1 MLNKNVSKLQ
11 NQTIA
16 SLLLDN
22 NDYRITNPL
31 ELKFKLIEEIR
42 RLMKNNVSIA
52 LSAKDHTITIKTE
65 SNRLMKDQK
74 ETIKYNDFSSY
85 LNDMHFNFYRAT
97 DGEDFQNSYMYL
109 LKAQKLVNFM
119 YKKNKTLVN
128 DKDFA
133 IANLNE
139 IVFLQSHGLSEMAR
153 PLYKTVLNF
162 FKVEPQLAGKPSTS
176 MLKDK
181 QFFGYFVPVFEKHKL
196 KLRTLLSMCL
206 SFSEKFE
213 HAKAITKAEK
223 AFNTALELLLTTL
236 IVAYHYLFKN
246 IEKMEKA
253 KEAAKEN
260 RKLVK
265 IEYFANLVNILKRL
279 IKTIDG
285 ASISNLN
292 KSSYLNDIFLY
303 ESKIDKLMA
312 SSAESSEFNGYGTSA
327 NFYNTQTIN
336 ESKTMNFVPTTTG
349 QNFNKINNPVLSKVS
364 VILKKYADK
373 PDLIILNN
381 EKVIES
387 SFLNETT
394 ILTLSQLNYYNY
406 TDIFVTDK
414 LKNEIT
420 ESSILEKIA
429 FVVISLYVLATEHR
443 FLEHKKNAENV
454 FYKFLFD
461 YIAEPKKRQSEL
473 FLSKAVEIAFS
484 YLSDNFPF
492 VSQIFNV
499 FKKFELNR
507 GKQIP
512 ENNED
517 EDQYRYLLPIK
528 NGFRSGLIIPV
539 VKVSGEKQ
547 HNIFDFHRHELFKAE
562 SQDIVTSV
570 QKRLS
575 SSNKPTVENFHQR
588 RSANN
593 KRIRSTEFNKQ
604 TRTAILMKNN
614 NYLEKIKKPL
624 AHTTKEI
631 SLSNTAESFFKHKK
645 ASNKPTSGILPKGK
659 VNDENVVFTA
669 SKKQSVDKPKMEV
682 SRPKSAKGIEMP
694 LDKNNPMHLSPVIQK
709 YLANKLNNT
718 KTGRSELPFKDS
730 LKLSEQNDISNILQ
744 PNNNRLNINFTNVGN
759 LNFVI
764 NSYTAGLTSQNASP
778 KSLNS
783 KVRTSTAPVSKQ
795 NLKKIFKDKST
806 LDEILN
812 KFKHNV

>member
-1 MLNKNVSKLQ
+1 MLNKNGTKLQ
-11 NQTIA
+11 NQAIA
-16 SLLLDN
+16 SMLLEN
-22 NDYRITNPL
+22 NEFRITNPL

-42 RLMKNNVSIA
+42 RLIKNNISVA
-52 LSAKDHTITIKTE
+52 LSSKDQTITIKTE
-65 SNRLMKDQK
+65 SSRLLKDQK
-74 ETIKYNDFSSY
+74 EIIKFADFASY
-85 LNDMHFNFYRAT
+85 LNDLHFNFYRAT
-97 DGEDFQNSYMYL
+97 DSDDFQNSYIYL
-109 LKAQKLVNFM
+109 LKAQKLVQFLS
-119 YKKNKTLVN
+119 KKNKAVVN

-139 IVFLQSHGLSEMAR
+139 IVFLQTHGLSELSK
-153 PLYKTVLNF
+153 PLYKTVLAS
-162 FKVEPQLAGKPSTS
+162 FKVEPHPTGKPNT
-176 MLKDK
+176 LIAKDK
-181 QFFGYFVPVFEKHKL
+181 QFFGHFVPIFEKYKL

-213 HAKAITKAEK
+213 HSKAITKAEK
-223 AFNTALELLLTTL
+223 AFNTALELLLITL

-246 IEKMEKA
+246 IDKIAAA
-253 KEAAKEN
+253 KEAAKES

-265 IEYFANLVNILKRL
+265 IEYFANLINILKKL

-285 ASISNLN
+285 VSISSLK
-292 KSSYLNDIFLY
+292 KSEYLHDIFLY
-303 ESKIDKLMA
+303 ETKLQKLLSNLA
-312 SSAESSEFNGYGTSA
+312 DNGELNGFSTSA

-336 ESKTMNFVPTTTG
+336 EARANNFAPSATG
-349 QNFNKINNPVLSKVS
+349 QNFNKVNNGTLAK
-364 VILKKYADK
+364 IAAIMKKYADK

-507 GKQIP
+507 GKHIP

-517 EDQYRYLLPIK
+517 EDQYRYLLPVK

-539 VKVSGEKQ
+539 VKVNGEKSQ
-547 HNIFDFHRHELFKAE
+547 NIFDFSKFDILKAE
-562 SQDIVTSV
+562 SSDIVPVT

-575 SSNKPTVENFHQR
+575 SSKKQTVENFYQR

-631 SLSNTAESFFKHKK
+631 SFSSTAESFFRHKK
-645 ASNKPTSGILPKGK
+645 ASSKQSCDAKSKNHI
-659 VNDENVVFTA
+659 NDENVVTGP
-669 SKKQSVDKPKMEV
+669 KRQSMDKTRAEGA
-682 SRPKSAKGIEMP
+682 RPKSAKVHDTP
-694 LDKNNPMHLSPVIQK
+694 ADKGNPMHLSPVIQK
-709 YLANKLNNT
+709 YLANKLNNA
-718 KTGRSELPFKDS
+718 KTGKHETAFKDS
-730 LKLSEQNDISNILQ
+730 IKLSEQTDVSNILQ

-764 NSYTAGLTSQNASP
+764 NSYNAGVGNQNTSP
-778 KSLNS
+778 KSFNS
-783 KVRTSTAPVSKQ
+783 KARTSAGPVSKQ

-812 KFKHNV
+812 KFKHKM